1 MRSRSVQLLSDT
13 LCYSVGLVLRRGISI
28 ITLPVFT
35 RYLSVQEFG
44 VLSII
49 STVRELLSVL
59 FEWGIPN
66 SSARFYYDCRTDEER
81 RRLFGTLFLFIMAAS
96 FAGCALLVWVGPLY
110 WNRFVLNV
118 PFHPYISLTIVTVFL
133 LGMGILP
140 RTLFRVTGRV
150 PLHTALGVGEGVLT
164 AGLSI
169 ALVTIGNF
177 GVMGPV
183 LGNLGAC
190 LSFFFIF
197 FTFLRSEI
205 AWAFSPHVLGRSLA
219 FGLPEIP
226 VRMASWALKLADRL
240 ILQAYLPLSVVGLYS
255 VGYLL
260 GGTVFE
266 LIASSLNSA
275 ILPFFYL
282 TATQESEQA
291 SRRIF
296 ADVAAYNAA
305 LLGFLGLGTILFARE
320 FIVIFTTSQY
330 QEAETVVPLVAWAS
344 IFQAL
349 AHIPN
354 RAIYLAK
361 KTAVLPV
368 VFIAPA
374 ALNVGLNIV
383 LIPRYGMIGAAWA
396 TLASYPIL
404 FGLTLMAAQRIYHI
418 PYDYW
423 RMAKPLVLALTLSL
437 LKGLIPAELMMT
449 ALSVKALVLCAFPF
463 ALILSGFVTG
473 KERTALQRL
482 AIDVMSRPAVLPK
495 RLERTHE

>member
-1 MRSRSVQLLSDT
+1 MPRRLIQLFNDT
-13 LCYSVGLVLRRGISI
+13 LAYSVGQVLRRGISI

-35 RYLSVQEFG
+35 RYLSLQEFG

-49 STVRELLSVL
+49 GTIRELLSVI
-59 FEWGIPN
+59 FECGIPN
-66 SSARFYYDCRTDEER
+66 SSARFYYDCRTEGER
-81 RRLFGTLFLFIMAAS
+81 RRLFGTLFLFIMATS
-96 FAGCALLVWVGPLY
+96 FAGCLLLVWVGPAY
-110 WNRFVLNV
+110 WNKVVRDV
-118 PFHPYISLTIVTVFL
+118 PFHPYVSLTIVTVFL

-140 RTLFRVTGRV
+140 RTLFRVTYRV
-150 PLHTALGVGEGVLT
+150 PLYTTLGVAEAVLA

-169 ALVTIGNF
+169 ALVAVWDL
-177 GVMGPV
+177 GVLGPV

-190 LSFFFIF
+190 LGFFFIF
-197 FTFLRSEI
+197 FAFLRPHI
-205 AWAFSPHVLGRSLA
+205 VWGFSPRFLLTSLA

-255 VGYLL
+255 VGYTL
-260 GGTVFE
+260 GGAVFD
-266 LIASSLNSA
+266 LIASSVNSA

-296 ADVAAYNAA
+296 ADIAAYNAA

-320 FIVIFTTSQY
+320 AIVILTTSKY

-361 KTAVLPV
+361 RTALLPV
-368 VFIAPA
+368 VLIAPVA
-374 ALNVGLNIV
+374 MNIGLNFL
-383 LIPRYGMIGAAWA
+383 LIPRYGIMGAAWA
-396 TLASYPIL
+396 TLAAYPVL
-404 FGLTLMAAQRIYHI
+404 FGLTLMVAQRVYPIS
-418 PYDYW
+418 YDYW
-423 RMAKPLVLALTLSL
+423 RMAKPLAIMLVLSL
-437 LKGLIPAELMMT
+437 FKEAIPTTSLAT
-449 ALSVKALVLCAFPF
+449 AVSLKALVLCIFPL
-463 ALILSGFVTG
+463 ALLASGFVSCE
-473 KERTALQRL
+473 ERAVFRHLALR
-482 AIDVMSRPAVLPK
+482 AMGRPAVLQ
-495 RLERTHE
+495 RRVEDS